1 MTKSTANTTLTWKSY
16 LLCSEWPECL
26 ELVVEI
32 QHVVARICCDTSLIH
47 SLSHS
52 LHLSIS
58 RRNSV
63 TYLLLFLSLSLS
75 ISILSHSLICIWA
88 LKKTQDKLEN
98 ACLKWFAEV
107 SETLV
112 NKSFYVDAL
121 HCKISQ
127 SAGNFLNT
135 FKCKYRENEN

>member
-16 LLCSEWPECL
+16 LLCSEWSECL

-58 RRNSV
+58 RGNFV
-63 TYLLLFLSLSLS
+63 TYLLLFLSLPLS
-75 ISILSHSLICIWA
+75 TLSHSLICIWA
-88 LKKTQDKLEN
+88 LKKTQDKLES

-121 HCKISQ
+121 HCKILQ
-127 SAGNFLNT
+127 SAGNFRNT
-135 FKCKYRENEN
+135 FKCKYREKEN